1 MIQDIQFNFLGN
13 KNTNI
18 DIYLVSIINTG
29 NGAKNRQNILDYFN
43 KERSSEYN
51 VDIIFNLKG
60 KLGDYDRNENILRLK
75 PKLVNPKDISLTNE
89 DPQLIH
95 ELENLT
101 LNFLV
106 YKYDN
111 KQLYVCNPSLEI
123 STKYINKLIDN
134 YNVL

>member
-51 VDIIFNLKG
+51 VDIIFNL
-60 KLGDYDRNENILRLK
+60 I
-75 PKLVNPKDISLTNE
+75 
-89 DPQLIH
+89 
-95 ELENLT
+95 
-101 LNFLV
+101 
-106 YKYDN
+106 
-111 KQLYVCNPSLEI
+111 
-123 STKYINKLIDN
+123 
-134 YNVL
+134 